1 MDKNL
6 TILLVDDEEN
16 ECKRFSRY
24 ADLTD
29 ELSIV
34 AVTDSSVQALQ
45 LLKEYLPDVV
55 ILELELNRGQGNGL
69 SFLQK
74 MQELS
79 LPFHPYILITTNNSS
94 KITYD
99 HARQLGADFI
109 MSKHQENYSE
119 ENALDFLR
127 MLKNTIQGTRK
138 EHYPESVFVESDDQY
153 QKRLFRRI
161 HRELDQIGISPKVM
175 GYQYLTN
182 AIFLVITG
190 QNSNLCS
197 TIGQKFHKTD
207 SSVERAMQNAI
218 NKAWRT
224 SDIDELT
231 KHYTARIR
239 SEKGVPTMTE
249 FIYHYATKLKNEE
262 L

>member
-1 MDKNL
+1 MRKCL
-6 TILLVDDEEN
+6 TILLVEDGIE
-16 ECKRFSRY
+16 ECKRFSKY

-34 AVTDSSVQALQ
+34 AVTDSSLQALQ
-45 LLKEYLPDVV
+45 LLKEYLPDAV

-69 SFLQK
+69 SFLQE
-74 MQELS
+74 MQEVP

-109 MSKHQENYSE
+109 MSKHQEDYSE
-119 ENALDFLR
+119 KNALELLR
-127 MLKNTIQGTRK
+127 MLKNTIQDTRK
-138 EHYPESVFVESDDQY
+138 ERYPESVSVESNDQY
-153 QKRLFRRI
+153 QKRLSRRI
-161 HRELDQIGISPKVM
+161 QRELDQIGISPKVM
-175 GYQYLTN
+175 GYRYLTD
-182 AIFLVITG
+182 AIFLVLTG

-224 SDIDELT
+224 SDIDELL
-231 KHYTARIR
+231 KHYTAKIR
-239 SEKGVPTMTE
+239 SEKGVPTLTE
-249 FIYHYATKLKNEE
+249 FIYHYAHKLRNED
-262 L
+262 